1 MNENKICFVVVVNDE
16 DIYSRCKSFI
26 KKINLPY
33 DFETEIFPIRNV
45 TSIASA
51 YNQAIK
57 SSDAKYKV
65 YLHEDVLIVNKN
77 LVYDMLKIFSD
88 KTIGMIG
95 VAGSKQ
101 LPVSGK
107 WWESKTAYGEFYDTL
122 SGQIRL
128 EKFKDIKDD
137 YEIVQSIDNL
147 IMITQYD
154 IRWREDLFDGYH
166 FYEASQSLEFKNAD
180 YKVVV
185 PKQPRV
191 WCLHN
196 RTRKNNNEDFEHYRE
211 IFLKNY
217 NLLDL
222 NSNQLFEFDRDKAL
236 TIMNDN
242 LNFYNSNMEV
252 VKQNLEQGNYEI
264 VSRLIHNIA
273 SHIFEHHPGFFVS
286 KEIEDILKECANNLP
301 INNNNFEFKKSN
313 KRNILHVLSE
323 GYSTGG
329 HTRLVKHWIKSD
341 PNSTHH
347 LVTTWQKGT
356 TPKWLTDEIEKSGGS
371 VITLETI
378 NEFTKK
384 SAALREIAYNLAD
397 IVVLHVHMFDP
408 IANMA
413 FGVDGGPPIIF
424 LNHGDHCFWIG
435 SSIAD
440 IVVDV
445 SESGNKLTKT
455 RRGANK
461 SFILPIPI
469 NFNESNLDKKKIR
482 EKYNIKDTTKVLLTI
497 ASEYKFESVN
507 DIDYCEIAKT
517 LINNTE
523 DTILIVVGPRN
534 IGKWNTLFKVTDGR
548 VMPLGV
554 LDNIDEFYKVADLY
568 LEPFMMASYT
578 SRLDAILNGLPSIK
592 LKNKLYPKITDLFKE
607 LELLSCD
614 NISDLISCINSFE
627 NNEDNEIFKKGIM
640 MKDFVLRE
648 NINNTNAY
656 IEKIYNSVDK
666 HLVSEINVSN
676 DIDDY
681 DLFWALFNSR

>member
-1 MNENKICFVVVVNDE
+1 MNENKICFVIVVNHE
-16 DIYSRCKSFI
+16 DLYNNCKSFI
-26 KKINLPY
+26 KKLKVPTELEIEILPLK
-33 DFETEIFPIRNV
+33 NV
-45 TSIASA
+45 DSIAKS
-51 YNQAIK
+51 YNQAIE

-77 LVYDMLKIFSD
+77 FIYDILKIFND
-88 KTIGMIG
+88 ETIGMIG
-95 VAGSKQ
+95 VAGAKQ

-107 WWESKTAYGEFYDTL
+107 WWESKTAFGEFYDAL
-122 SGQIRL
+122 SGQITL
-128 EKFKDIKDD
+128 TKFKEVEND

-154 IRWREDLFDGYH
+154 IRWRDDLFDGYY
-166 FYEASQSLEFKNAD
+166 FYEASQSLEFKYKD

-185 PKQPRV
+185 PKQPCV

-196 RTRKNNNEDFEHYRE
+196 RTKKNNEIIEHYKE

-222 NSNQLFEFDRDKAL
+222 SDNQLFDFDRDKAL
-236 TIMNDN
+236 KIMNDN
-242 LNFYNSNMEV
+242 SNSYNLNIEV
-252 VKQNLEQGNYEI
+252 VKQNLEQENYEL
-264 VSRLIHNIA
+264 VSRLIYNIA
-273 SHIFEHHPGFFVS
+273 SQIFAHHPGFFAS
-286 KEIEDILKECANNLP
+286 KEIEDILQECSKHLP
-301 INNNNFEFKKSN
+301 DNTYEFDLNKSN
-313 KRNILHVLSE
+313 KRNVLHVLSE

-341 PNSTHH
+341 PNSTHY
-347 LVTTWQKGT
+347 LVTTWQKNT
-356 TPKWLTDEIEKSGGS
+356 TPEWLINEVEKSGGS
-371 VITLETI
+371 VITLENIT
-378 NEFTKK
+378 EFTEKA
-384 SAALREIAYNLAD
+384 SALRSIAYYLAD
-397 IVVLHVHMFDP
+397 IVVLHVHMYDP
-408 IANMA
+408 IAIMA
-413 FGVDGGPPIIF
+413 FGVDGRVPIVF
-424 LNHGDHCFWIG
+424 LNHADHCFWIG

-445 SESGNKLTKT
+445 SETGNKLTNT
-455 RRGANK
+455 RRGVNK

-469 NFNESNLDKKKIR
+469 SYTDSNLDKKKIR
-482 EKYNIKDTTKVLLTI
+482 EKYNIKDSTKVLLTI

-507 DIDYCEIAKT
+507 DIDYCEIAKL

-523 DTILIVVGPRN
+523 DTILIVVGPRD
-534 IGKWNTLFKVTDGR
+534 IGKWNTLSKITDGR

-554 LDNIDEFYKVADLY
+554 KENIDEFYKMADLY

-592 LKNKLYPKITDLFKE
+592 LKNKLYPKITDLFDG
-607 LELLSCD
+607 LELLSCN
-614 NISDLISCINSFE
+614 NISELISCVNEFE
-627 NNEDNEIFKKGIM
+627 NNEDNEVLKKGLM

-648 NINNTNAY
+648 NINNTTDY
-656 IEKIYNSVDK
+656 IEQIYNLVDTHSVSK
-666 HLVSEINVSN
+666 LNISN